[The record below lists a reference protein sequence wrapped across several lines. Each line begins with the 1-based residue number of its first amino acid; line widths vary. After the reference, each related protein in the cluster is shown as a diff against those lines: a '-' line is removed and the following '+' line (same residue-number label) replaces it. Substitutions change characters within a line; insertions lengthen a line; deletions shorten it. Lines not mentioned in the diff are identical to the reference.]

1 MITNSS
7 GEACTPSAPRSMPG
21 ASVMRRASSPEK
33 PLVIS
38 VSLPDRMTITV
49 RGSPL
54 PCIAA
59 RNPSAIDSTA
69 QNTMTTP
76 PIPMMATTEEP
87 SRCGIDCRVTV
98 VTAMVCDSQFIESL

>member
-7 GEACTPSAPRSMPG
+7 GEACTPSGPRSMPG
-21 ASVMRRASSPEK
+21 ASVMSRASSPEK

-49 RGSPL
+49 RGSPV

-69 QNTMTTP
+69 HEHDDHAADP
-76 PIPMMATTEEP
+76 DDGDDRGAEP
-87 SRCGIDCRVTV
+87 LRDRLQGDLGDGDGLR
-98 VTAMVCDSQFIESL
+98 